1 MVCIKSDVNFNQ
13 QEEDHMRQFV
23 SPFVQEAFE
32 EMYPGRAKS
41 GVLSEPIPG
50 WILDEIRFSDA
61 YTEVG
66 PFDPDISTSIA
77 HIKLAVPFIPA
88 PMDTVTG
95 PEMAKVM
102 HEIGTFGPIYRHP
115 EQNVQLDWIAEALD
129 FSACLIKKPK
139 SLHPDDKLYKAR
151 DILDKD
157 KFSTIPIIKGGI
169 LLGVLFT
176 GDIAF
181 TQIKDRLE
189 EPVSKWMRN
198 FDQLK
203 VESVGTPFKR
213 IKSRLLDEQQCSML
227 PIVDDQKVFHGMYFM
242 KDLIFASPSMFEGKP
257 LVGMA
262 IGDQVED
269 LERARIGIELGIGAV
284 IVDSS
289 HGNCMPVIEQVKR
302 LVELRKEQ
310 ERNFIVIAGNV
321 ANSDGYYR
329 LAMAGADAVKCGI
342 GSGSICTTS
351 GGTGVGVPMFTVI
364 RQIQFL
370 ARKMAAKGLP
380 TPQLIPDGGV
390 GNTGNLVVAL
400 AAGGHLGMS
409 GEWFVAAAESIS
421 ANGGKDKIVIE
432 NNKYVRYRGMASDGA
447 IKDRSSARYGIRK
460 SSSEGIAGLVPYRG
474 PLKEWIRQDL
484 ELIRGGFSH
493 TGSKNLEELHEF
505 GNWPFAF
512 QRFSPFGSNQL
523 ETRIKQT

>member
-1 MVCIKSDVNFNQ
+1 
-13 QEEDHMRQFV
+13 MRQIV
-23 SPFVQEAFE
+23 NPIVQEALE
-32 EMYPGRAKS
+32 EMYPDRANYT
-41 GVLSEPIPG
+41 GLLDPIPG
-50 WILDEIRFSDA
+50 WILDEVRFSDA
-61 YTEVG
+61 YTEVS
-66 PFDPDISTSIA
+66 PFDPDISTSIG
-77 HIKLAVPFIPA
+77 HIQLAVPFVPA

-95 PEMAKVM
+95 TKMAEVM

-115 EQNVQLDWIAEALD
+115 EQKVQLDWIKEVLN
-129 FSACLIKKPK
+129 FSACLIKNPK
-139 SLHPDDKLYKAR
+139 SLHPDEKLYKAK

-157 KFSTIPIIKGGI
+157 GYSTIPIVDDKGI

-189 EPVSKWMRN
+189 EPVSKWMRKFN
-198 FDQLK
+198 ELK
-203 VESVGTPFKR
+203 MESVGTSFAK
-213 IKSRLLDEQQCSML
+213 IKSRLVDEERCSML
-227 PIVDDQKVFHGMYFM
+227 PIVDSQNHLHGLYFM
-242 KDLIFASPSMFEGKP
+242 KDLIFANPSMFNGKP

-262 IGDQVED
+262 IGDQSGD
-269 LERARIGIELGIGAV
+269 LERALLGIELGVGV
-284 IVDSS
+284 IVIDSS
-289 HGNCMPVIEQVKR
+289 HGNCLTVIEQVKR
-302 LVELRKEQ
+302 LVKIREEKDH
-310 ERNFIVIAGNV
+310 NFIIIAGNV
-321 ANSDGYYR
+321 ANPDGYYR
-329 LAMAGADAVKCGI
+329 LAMAGADAIKCGI

-370 ARKMAAKGLP
+370 AKKMEARGLP

-390 GNTGNLVVAL
+390 GNTGNLSIAL

-421 ANGGKDKIVIE
+421 ANGGKDTIVIE
-432 NNKYVRYRGMASDGA
+432 GVEYVRYRGMASDGA
-447 IKDRSSARYGIRK
+447 IKDRSSIRYGIGK
-460 SSSEGIAGLVPYRG
+460 SASEGISGVVPYRG
-474 PLKEWIRQDL
+474 PLKKWIRKDL

-493 TGSKNLEELHEF
+493 TGSQNLASLHEF

-512 QRFSPFGSNQL
+512 ERFSPFGNSQL